1 MFENQ
6 IKHLEDSIRSLKA
19 ECRYDDA
26 KLDQI
31 RLNVYKHVT
40 EIKAYTDGAS
50 IDLRDQLL
58 AIEVSWKQA
67 LDLAVIHDDED
78 KAMAERVKL
87 ETLQDVLERI

>member
-1 MFENQ
+1 MFEKE
-6 IKHLEDSIRSLKA
+6 IKQLEESIINLKL

-31 RLNVYKHVT
+31 RLNVYKHIS
-40 EIKAYTDGAS
+40 EIKVYTDTVS
-50 IDLRDQLL
+50 IDLKDQLQ
-58 AIEVSWKQA
+58 AVKVSWQES

-87 ETLQDVLERI
+87 ETLEDVLERI